1 MKSRK
6 LLNAQTI
13 GLAGTIAGGLLLSL
27 PVLASAASYPLN
39 PCPGIYYEEPFSST
53 RIVPQGCPP
62 NAATQ
67 EMLEQGELSEQRYD
81 PSAAYSTNPDPQ
93 VQPSEQGVV
102 AVVEPVAGEVSVKL
116 QNNTNAAIT
125 YQAVGYTERQ
135 LLAGRETTTL
145 RNLPTPVTIRLAR
158 PDGGLIDAIPVTSTQ
173 AGLLEVALDETVF
186 PGSYDRSIRVQSNG
200 QVLLN

>member
-6 LLNAQTI
+6 LLNAQTL
-13 GLAGTIAGGLLLSL
+13 GLAGTVVGGLLLSL
-27 PVLASAASYPLN
+27 PTPASAASYPLN
-39 PCPGIYYEEPFSST
+39 PCPEIYYEEPFSST
-53 RIVPQGCPP
+53 RIVAQGCPP

-67 EMLEQGELSEQRYD
+67 EMIEQGELSEQRYD
-81 PSAAYSTNPDPQ
+81 PSTNPDPQ
-93 VQPSEQGVV
+93 VQLSEQGVV

-145 RNLPTPVTIRLAR
+145 RNLPTPVTIRMVR
-158 PDGGLIDAIPVTSTQ
+158 QDGGLIDAIPVTSTQ

-186 PGSYDRSIRVQSNG
+186 PGSYDRSIRVQSDG